1 LRVPISQTFGG
12 NMFDFKK
19 AEREQSEKISKVIK
33 KVGSNE
39 KLKELKTDWIT
50 ILFIILGVAGLVIA
64 YLEFMK

>member
-1 LRVPISQTFGG
+1 
-12 NMFDFKK
+12 MFDFKK